1 MPEAKVISQPVCGVV
16 MDKDETTMFHTT
28 ASSKHAHSGRVHA
41 IPVRPSEANPRLTS
55 EAVYRFFDIA
65 LASVGLIVALPL
77 MLATAVVI
85 RVNSP
90 GPVLFLHRR
99 PARSIRVLGRDLEG
113 RNDLRPPPGG
123 FNPDVQYWVPTYF
136 TLLKFRTMY
145 ADARARFPS
154 YFPDVYAKED
164 FRCRF
169 PHVENDPR
177 ITRVGRVLRKLSVDE
192 LPNLWSV
199 LVGDMSLV
207 GPRPEAPEVLQYH
220 TPEEMIKFTLKP
232 GVTGLSQ
239 IRGRKLLT
247 WGQMLALDLQYV
259 RTRSM
264 ALDFKI
270 VLLTIRQVIT
280 AHGAL

>member
-1 MPEAKVISQPVCGVV
+1 VSPLVTPFIR
-16 MDKDETTMFHTT
+16 KDETAVLHMPAT
-28 ASSKHAHSGRVHA
+28 SKLANAGKVYA
-41 IPVRPSEANPRLTS
+41 IPVRPSDANPRPIS

-77 MLATAVVI
+77 MLTTAVVI
-85 RVNSP
+85 GLDSP
-90 GPVLFLHRR
+90 GPVLFRHRR
-99 PARSIRVLGRDLEG
+99 PACSVRVRGRDLEE
-113 RNDLRPPPGG
+113 RLDLRPPPGG
-123 FNPDVQYWVPTYF
+123 FNPDAEYWVPSYF

-145 ADARARFPS
+145 RDSRARFPAH
-154 YFPDVYAKED
+154 FPDVYAKED
-164 FRCRF
+164 FRSRF

-207 GPRPEAPEVLQYH
+207 GPRPELPEVLQYH

-239 IRGRKLLT
+239 VRGRKLLT
-247 WGQMLALDLQYV
+247 WGEMLALDLQYA

-264 ALDFKI
+264 ALDIKI
-270 VLLTIRQVIT
+270 ILLTVRQVIT
-280 AHGAL
+280 AHGAQ